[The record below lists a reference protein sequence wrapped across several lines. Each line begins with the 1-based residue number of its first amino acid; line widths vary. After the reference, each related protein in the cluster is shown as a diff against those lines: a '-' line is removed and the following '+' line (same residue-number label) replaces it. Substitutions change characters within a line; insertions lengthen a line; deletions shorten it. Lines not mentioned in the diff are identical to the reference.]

1 MCTVAD
7 KAKSAEDAT
16 RPERQ
21 SAQGAVPISKIAV
34 EHASRL
40 PNRWVH
46 RKARV
51 NPNIEDVR
59 KSAMKVSTKIV
70 GSEKATQRS
79 TSPTMRFT
87 SSADIDDALLLVPP
101 NDTKTIVHKR
111 FVQLCSLCDHQSSH
125 LSLIYVSVAQPYL
138 IPSGPYRP
146 ISQGATGRGFFLR

>member
-79 TSPTMRFT
+79 TSFHPQCILAPMMLSF
-87 SSADIDDALLLVPP
+87 
-101 NDTKTIVHKR
+101 
-111 FVQLCSLCDHQSSH
+111 
-125 LSLIYVSVAQPYL
+125 LSLLTIQK
-138 IPSGPYRP
+138 R
-146 ISQGATGRGFFLR
+146 